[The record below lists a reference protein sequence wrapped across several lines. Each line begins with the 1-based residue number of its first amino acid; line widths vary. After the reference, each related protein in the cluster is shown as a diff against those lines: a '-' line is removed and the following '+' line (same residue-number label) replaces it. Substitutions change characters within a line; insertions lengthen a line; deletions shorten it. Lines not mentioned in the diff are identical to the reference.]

1 MNSRRFA
8 RKRAT
13 TIKKTNSEHPIHKRM
28 KTGNEDEWNKDN
40 AHFSNGLN
48 GGTSRGVNRS
58 GKKIKYINSELSQ
71 DQEEYNHLR
80 KSQNIN
86 SSFKTNIKGI
96 NCLGEKSLKLRRCET
111 EQIRAKEDLDSD
123 EDENSANLSP
133 DQMKNEIMKLR
144 KENSFLKA
152 KISSKKTSVIG
163 KKRILEKEEL
173 IVWRIAEQ
181 SKEMEKK
188 ITELSRNLT
197 ISKMKK
203 SMIKEALVKYII
215 KSEEQQKK
223 EK

>member
-1 MNSRRFA
+1 M
-8 RKRAT
+8 
-13 TIKKTNSEHPIHKRM
+13 
-28 KTGNEDEWNKDN
+28 
-40 AHFSNGLN
+40 
-48 GGTSRGVNRS
+48 NRS

-163 KKRILEKEEL
+163 KKRMLEKEEL
-173 IVWRIAEQ
+173 IV
-181 SKEMEKK
+181 
-188 ITELSRNLT
+188 
-197 ISKMKK
+197 
-203 SMIKEALVKYII
+203 
-215 KSEEQQKK
+215 
-223 EK
+223 